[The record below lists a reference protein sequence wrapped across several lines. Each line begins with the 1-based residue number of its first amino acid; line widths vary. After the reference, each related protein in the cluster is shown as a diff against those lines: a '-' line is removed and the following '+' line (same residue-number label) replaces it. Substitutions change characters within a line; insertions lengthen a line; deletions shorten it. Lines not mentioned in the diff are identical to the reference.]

1 MGMAGDLPPNGGT
14 RIGHFSFV
22 TEGMKMAVEEGW
34 ITKEEAKK
42 EIRAMLPLTSDKD
55 KKLKRAQALRE
66 EADDL
71 EDEAHDVP

>member
-22 TEGMKMAVEEGW
+22 TEGMKQAVEQGW
-34 ITKEEAKK
+34 ITQEEAKK
-42 EIRAMLPLTSDKD
+42 EIRAMLPLVAKD
-55 KKLKRAQALRE
+55 DEKRRRISSLRN

-71 EDEAHDVP
+71 EEELDDS